1 MLGRPKLLQSSRT
14 GSFPPVLL
22 LAGFGLGVFG
32 FSVPFR
38 FGLLSEVLRKQAG
51 ILRNVGSWRI
61 LLRNRLG
68 SLPSG
73 PEAYLL
79 GCIGF

>member
-68 SLPSG
+68 SLPSN